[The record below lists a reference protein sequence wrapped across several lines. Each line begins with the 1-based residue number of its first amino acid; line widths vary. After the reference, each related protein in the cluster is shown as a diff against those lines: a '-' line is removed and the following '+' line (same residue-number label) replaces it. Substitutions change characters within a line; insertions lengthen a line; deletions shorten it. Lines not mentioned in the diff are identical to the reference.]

1 MSSRS
6 ESPNSLL
13 EWLKWSVVVILVAA
27 TLIGNYYYS
36 DYSLLARVLVMLVV
50 TAVSVA
56 IALTTERGHSFN
68 QLRKESWIEVRKVV
82 WPTRQETIQTTL
94 VVMAVVVVVALLLWL
109 VDTLLGL
116 GIAWVVGA

>member
-1 MSSRS
+1 MAEMVSCSNSSGS
-6 ESPNSLL
+6 YVD
-13 EWLKWSVVVILVAA
+13 W
-27 TLIGNYYYS
+27 NYYYS

>member
-50 TAVSVA
+50 AAVSVA
-56 IALTTERGHSFN
+56 IALTTERGHSFDR
-68 QLRKESWIEVRKVV
+68 LRKESWIEVRKVV
-82 WPTRQETIQTTL
+82 WPSRQETIQTTL
-94 VVMAVVVVVALLLWL
+94 VVLAVVVVVALLLWL
-109 VDTLLGL
+109 IDTLLGS